1 MVGHRRRSRFGL
13 PARATPNPT
22 ATKKRRKENK
32 DEEEGKRE
40 EEREE
45 GKKGKREE
53 VSFSSNPG

>member
-22 ATKKRRKENK
+22 ATKKGRKENK
-32 DEEEGKRE
+32 DEEEGKKE

-45 GKKGKREE
+45 GKKGGN
-53 VSFSSNPG
+53 FFP